1 MHPSPATV
9 LLSLLLAIVI
19 VACVLIWILCRTV
32 ASYDSATER
41 MFSNSNKRIQAANPC
56 RHCFEYNRYDRCCE
70 GCCYFKEEE

>member
-56 RHCFEYNRYDRCCE
+56 RHCFEYTVPSAVRCDFSSMCRA
-70 GCCYFKEEE
+70 